1 MLSGRGL
8 FTLVAAG
15 ILLALTGTPVLADGI
30 KPVGCNR
37 TPKPPKCTIT
47 VGTPGGGG
55 NQNNGNGGEDSGDGS
70 GSDDG
75 TWNGCAY
82 EPAPGNPPPPAGKT
96 PKDGG
101 WYVEV
106 CLIGDGKGGP
116 QTSAPMWIDGPAPTV
131 DPAEIARQAVAQLT
145 LPRPDIKVNPN
156 PPARQF
162 VYLPTWLWLDS
173 SSWASQSAT
182 ASVPGLSVTAVA
194 KPTKLVFSPGDGG
207 KTVRCTGRGT
217 AWTRGLDPDKKSPTC
232 GHTYTRPG
240 SFTLTATVT
249 WQISWAG
256 GGQTGTV
263 PDLTTTASRSLTVTE
278 SQGLNTTTRG

>member
-1 MLSGRGL
+1 VLLGL
-8 FTLVAAG
+8 ASVPAQ
-15 ILLALTGTPVLADGI
+15 ADNI
-30 KPVGCNR
+30 KPVGCSR
-37 TPKPPKCTIT
+37 TPKPPGCTVT
-47 VGTPGGGG
+47 VGTPGNGGG
-55 NQNNGNGGEDSGDGS
+55 HNNGNGGDSDNGS

-82 EPAPGNPPPPAGKT
+82 QPAPGNQAPPPGKT
-96 PKDGG
+96 AGDGG

-106 CLIGDGKGGP
+106 CLTGDGKGGP

-131 DPAEIARQAVAQLT
+131 DPAEIAQQAVAQLA
-145 LPRPDIKVNPN
+145 LPRPDVAVNPN

-162 VYLPTWLWLDS
+162 TYFPTWLWLDD

-194 KPTKLVFSPGDGG
+194 KPTKLVFSPGDGTKG
-207 KTVRCTGRGT
+207 VRCTGRGT
-217 AWTRGLDPDKKSPTC
+217 PWTSGLDPDQKSPTC
-232 GHTYTRPG
+232 GHTYTKPG
-240 SFTLTATVT
+240 SFTITATVT

-256 GGQTGTV
+256 GGQTGSV
-263 PDLTTTASRSLTVTE
+263 PDLTTTSTRTLIVTE